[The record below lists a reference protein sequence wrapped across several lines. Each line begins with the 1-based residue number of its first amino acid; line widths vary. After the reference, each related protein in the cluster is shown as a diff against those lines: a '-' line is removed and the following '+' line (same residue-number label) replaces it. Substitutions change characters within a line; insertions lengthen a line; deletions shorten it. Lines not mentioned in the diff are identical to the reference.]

1 MAEQSTGASFGDT
14 DSRICIY
21 PCYLNS
27 NLSGSKGRKIPKSKG
42 VKDPTTPQIYDIVH
56 KILQLP
62 AEMERKR
69 HPKDWRYLGRVRVSL
84 KDSSGMF
91 IKEEVKDR
99 RDLLLKVA
107 ELLPKHPAR
116 ALEGS
121 SSSKNSVP
129 GKEQKKASG
138 GVGQLPS
145 RKKK

>member
-1 MAEQSTGASFGDT
+1 MVEQSTSFGGA
-14 DSRICIY
+14 DSRLCLY

-27 NLSGSKGRKIPKSKG
+27 SLSSSKGRKIPKSKA
-42 VKDPTTPQIYDIVH
+42 VEDPTTPQIYDIVQ

-84 KDSSGMF
+84 KNSNGQY
-91 IKEEVKDR
+91 IKEEIKTR
-99 RDLLLKVA
+99 RDLMLKVA

-116 ALEGS
+116 S
-121 SSSKNSVP
+121 SDGVAKSSAP
-129 GKEQKKASG
+129 GKEQKKAPG
-138 GVGQLPS
+138 GLGALPS

>member
-1 MAEQSTGASFGDT
+1 MAEQSTSFGGA
-14 DSRICIY
+14 DSRLCIY

-27 NLSGSKGRKIPKSKG
+27 TLSTSKGRKIPKSKA
-42 VKDPTTPQIYDIVH
+42 VEDPTTPQIYDIVQ

-69 HPKDWRYLGRVRVSL
+69 HPRDWRYLGRVRVYL
-84 KDSSGMF
+84 KDSNGRY
-91 IKEEVKDR
+91 IKEELKNRKD
-99 RDLLLKVA
+99 LMLKVA

-116 ALEGS
+116 S
-121 SSSKNSVP
+121 SDGGVATKTV

-138 GVGQLPS
+138 GVGSLPS

>member
-1 MAEQSTGASFGDT
+1 MAEQSTSFGGV
-14 DSRICIY
+14 DSRVCIY

-27 NLSGSKGRKIPKSKG
+27 KLSSSKGRKIPISKA
-42 VKDPTTPQIYDIVH
+42 VEDPTTPQIYDIVQ

-62 AEMERKR
+62 AEMERKK

-84 KDSSGMF
+84 KDGNGSF
-91 IKEEVKDR
+91 IKDDLKSRKD
-99 RDLLLKVA
+99 LMLKVA

-116 ALEGS
+116 S
-121 SSSKNSVP
+121 SDGNTAPKAA

-138 GVGQLPS
+138 GVGSLPS

>member
-1 MAEQSTGASFGDT
+1 MVEQSTSFGET
-14 DSRICIY
+14 DSRLCIY

-27 NLSGSKGRKIPKSKG
+27 SLSSSKGRKIPKSKA
-42 VKDPTTPQIYDIVH
+42 VKDPTTPQIYDIVQ

-84 KDSSGMF
+84 QNSNGQY
-91 IKEEVKDR
+91 IKEEIKSR
-99 RDLLLKVA
+99 RDLMLKVA

-116 ALEGS
+116 SSDGVAKS
-121 SSSKNSVP
+121 SSASTA
-129 GKEQKKASG
+129 GKEQKKTSG
-138 GVGQLPS
+138 GLGALPS